1 MLLVSGEPWIRWNWV
16 GRHLG
21 TIWDA
26 LFQHIVLTA
35 IAIGVGILIAIPIG
49 LLAWRYRRSRGTV
62 LATTGAL
69 YTIPSLALFALL
81 VPFTGLTT
89 LTSEIGLVTY
99 TLLILVRNII
109 VGLDGVPDEVRDAA
123 VGMGYRPFRR
133 LIALELPLALPVIMA
148 GVRIATVTT
157 IGLVTIT
164 ALIGQG
170 GLGSLI
176 LSGLIQ
182 GFPTP
187 LVIGAFLSVV
197 LAVVADVSL
206 NVFQR
211 LITPWSR
218 A

>member
-1 MLLVSGEPWIRWNWV
+1 ME
-16 GRHLG
+16 RHLG
-21 TIWDA
+21 VIWDA
-26 LFQHIVLTA
+26 LFHHIVLTV

-49 LLAWRYRRSRGTV
+49 LLAWRYRRSRGAV
-62 LATTGAL
+62 LASTGAL

-176 LSGLIQ
+176 LKGLIE

-206 NVFQR
+206 NLFQR
-211 LITPWSR
+211 LMTPWSR